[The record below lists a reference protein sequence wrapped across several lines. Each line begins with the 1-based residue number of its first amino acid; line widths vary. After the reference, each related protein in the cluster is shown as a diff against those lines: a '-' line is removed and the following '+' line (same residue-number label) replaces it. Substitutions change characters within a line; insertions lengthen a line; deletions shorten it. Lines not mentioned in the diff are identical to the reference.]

1 MSDFRTVVSTTP
13 SDFTMSLKSP
23 VMTTGSC
30 FADLIG
36 DRLQSFKMQVLAN
49 PFGTVYN
56 PDAIHKALRY
66 AVFNE
71 PPPAHTFLQNSDI
84 HFNYDFHSALSAMS
98 RHDLEHQLTETIGKA
113 HYFLKNASW
122 LMITYGTAWIYTRKD
137 TGELVSNCH
146 KMPGALF
153 SKSLLSQ
160 KHILES
166 FDTFYQ
172 DLKKFNPGIRI
183 ILTVSPV
190 RHTKD
195 TLELNSVSKS
205 VLRVSCH
212 TLAEQHTDVE
222 YFPAYEMM
230 MDDLR
235 DYRFYK
241 ADKIHPSGEAEDYI
255 WEHFL
260 NRYASAALKDFI
272 KKWRSIQTAL
282 NHKPFHPTSAG
293 HQIFLKEMIR
303 KLEELSHLV
312 PVASELET
320 LRSQIKGTKYE

>member
-1 MSDFRTVVSTTP
+1 
-13 SDFTMSLKSP
+13 
-23 VMTTGSC
+23 MTTGSC

-36 DRLQSFKMQVLAN
+36 GRLQSFKMQALAN
-49 PFGTVYN
+49 PFGTAYH
-56 PDAIHKALRY
+56 PDAIHKVLRY

-71 PPPAHTFLQNSDI
+71 LPPAHTYLQNSDI
-84 HFNYDFHSALSAMS
+84 HLNYDFHSALSAMTRS
-98 RHDLEHQLTETIGKA
+98 ALEGQLAGIIGKT
-113 HYFLKNASW
+113 HYFLKSAAW
-122 LMITYGTAWIYTRKD
+122 LMITYGTAWVYTRTD

-146 KMPGALF
+146 KMPGSLF
-153 SKSLLSQ
+153 SKSLFSQ

-166 FDTFYQ
+166 FHTFYQ
-172 DLKKFNPGIRI
+172 DLKTFNPDIRI

-212 TLAEQHTDVE
+212 TLAEQYKDVE

-230 MDDLR
+230 LDDLR

-241 ADKIHPSGEAEDYI
+241 ADMVHPSEEAENYI
-255 WEHFL
+255 WEHFT
-260 NRYASAALKDFI
+260 NRYASASLKDFI
-272 KKWRSIQTAL
+272 KKWKSIQAAL

-293 HQIFLKEMIR
+293 HQIFLKEIIR

-312 PVASELET
+312 PVEKELEN
-320 LRSQIKGTKYE
+320 LRTQIQGTRSE